1 MNSNFLHIYSAYLN
15 KGGANIAA
23 DSLFNGIKNSNDIKF
38 VSRSSFYESSKSKY
52 KANFMR
58 VIGKVIGLP
67 TYQNTCYLPYCEFI
81 DKQNSSNYELV
92 HSHWLNNIPL
102 NSIPDC
108 NNLIITAHDQWIIN
122 NCWAWDPDSLS
133 SPTNSLEKL
142 ISKTLKKFIPIKSPV
157 KYIKD
162 HYPLRKIITPSKWLK
177 NYIINNSD
185 LHASDIK
192 VIHNLIDNNSFR
204 YLEENNFLNEPRDN
218 LFSIV
223 TSCAYWSEWRK
234 GKCLLF
240 DLLKRLIYAFDGK
253 VKFKKLGDIKL
264 DRELMKYSD
273 CFGKIKNK
281 NQISKIY
288 NNSDC
293 MLLPSRLENLTQ
305 TLCEAQLCGLP
316 AVAFNVGGNNEII
329 NDKFF
334 GYCVDYPNL
343 DDFVNAIKAIQIDET
358 IEKRKQRA
366 LKAKTKFNNK
376 KIIDQHLNLYKQY
389 CFN

>member
-1 MNSNFLHIYSAYLN
+1 M
-15 KGGANIAA
+15 
-23 DSLFNGIKNSNDIKF
+23 
-38 VSRSSFYESSKSKY
+38 V
-52 KANFMR
+52 
-58 VIGKVIGLP
+58 
-67 TYQNTCYLPYCEFI
+67 
-81 DKQNSSNYELV
+81 
-92 HSHWLNNIPL
+92 
-102 NSIPDC
+102 
-108 NNLIITAHDQWIIN
+108 
-122 NCWAWDPDSLS
+122 
-133 SPTNSLEKL
+133 
-142 ISKTLKKFIPIKSPV
+142 
-157 KYIKD
+157 
-162 HYPLRKIITPSKWLK
+162 K
-177 NYIINNSD
+177 NYIINNSN
-185 LHASDIK
+185 LHASDTR
-192 VIHNLIDNNSFR
+192 VIYNLIDNDIFKHF
-204 YLEENNFLNEPRDN
+204 EEKNFLNEPEDN

-253 VKFKKLGDIKL
+253 VKFNILGDIKL
-264 DRELMKYSD
+264 DRELMKYSV

-358 IEKRKQRA
+358 IENRKQRA

-376 KIIDQHLNLYKQY
+376 KIIDQHVNLYKKY
-389 CFN
+389 CFY

>member
-1 MNSNFLHIYSAYLN
+1 MNSNYLHIYSAYLN

-23 DSLFNGIKNSNDIKF
+23 DSLFNAINNSNDIKF
-38 VSRSSFYESSKSKY
+38 VSRSSFYESSKSKA
-52 KANFMR
+52 KANLMR

-67 TYQNTCYLPYCEFI
+67 TYQSTCYLPFCEFI
-81 DKQNSSNYELV
+81 NKQNSFNYELV

-142 ISKTLKKFIPIKSPV
+142 ISKTLKKFVPIKSPV

-162 HYPLRKIITPSKWLK
+162 NYPLRKIITPSKWLK
-177 NYIINNSD
+177 NYIINNSN

-192 VIHNLIDNNSFR
+192 VIPNLIDNNSFR
-204 YLEENNFLNEPRDN
+204 YLEENNFLNEPEDN

-234 GKCLLF
+234 GKCLLI

-253 VKFKKLGDIKL
+253 VKFKILGDIKL
-264 DRELMKYSD
+264 DKELMKYSV

-281 NQISKIY
+281 NQIAKIY

-329 NDKFF
+329 NEKFF

-366 LKAKTKFNNK
+366 LKAKIKFNNK
-376 KIIDQHLNLYKQY
+376 KIIDKHLNLYKEY
-389 CFN
+389 CLN